1 MTRVRDMRDE
11 RMMNRRLSEY
21 DAMKM
26 VLEFKLS
33 QLNIQTNLGNIHRWL
48 QDVQMTMAC
57 FGKLP
62 SNIQ

>member
-1 MTRVRDMRDE
+1 
-11 RMMNRRLSEY
+11 MNRRLSEY

-33 QLNIQTNLGNIHRWL
+33 QIYVNVDLNNIHLWL

-57 FGKLP
+57 LGNYIK
-62 SNIQ
+62 IK